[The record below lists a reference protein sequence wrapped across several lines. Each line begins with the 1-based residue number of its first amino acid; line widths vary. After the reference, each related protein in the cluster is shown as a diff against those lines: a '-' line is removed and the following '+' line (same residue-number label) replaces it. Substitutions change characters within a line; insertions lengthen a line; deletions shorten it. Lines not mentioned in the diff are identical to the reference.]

1 MIAHELAAAAFE
13 RSPSGMLVVDGA
25 GLIIAVNREVERLFG
40 YERNELI
47 GQNVDMLVPSA
58 RAPSH
63 ANRRAAYVTELV
75 ARPMGAGRDLFGRH
89 RDGREL
95 PVEIGL
101 GPVEI
106 NGKICVL
113 CTVVDISARRQLEN
127 HLRQAQKLETVGNL
141 ASGLAH
147 DFNNILQGVIG
158 YTELARDAVSDRLDV
173 CADLD
178 VVLDTARRGRD
189 MVARVLLFSRRGE
202 AARSKTK
209 LEPVLNEAVHLLRAT
224 LPSNIDIRVYHD
236 PNATDV
242 VVDPTDLHQIIMN
255 LANNAAQAMELTGG
269 LIDIQTAPILVDE
282 QMTKAYP
289 ALRPGMYA
297 CVSVID
303 TGSGIPKAILERIFE
318 PFFTTKAVGKG
329 TGLGLAMVQRIARS
343 VGGTVEV
350 ISREGRGTR
359 FDVYI
364 PNAEGIDMNQPTPEA
379 STPESRKCILYVDD
393 EDRLAQLGRRLLES
407 VGYQVVTHNSSLQ
420 ALADIQANPTRF
432 DLVIT
437 DNKMPHL
444 TGIELADAIS
454 KIRPDLPI
462 MMVSGH
468 GDAVDKETLKA
479 RGVRKLMPKPY
490 SFSDLRTAVT
500 ELLHT

>member
-13 RSPSGMLVVDGA
+13 RSPSGMLVVDRA
-25 GLIIAVNREVERLFG
+25 GIIIAVNREVERLFG
-40 YERNELI
+40 YERDELI

-63 ANRRAAYVTELV
+63 ADRRAAYMTELA

-127 HLRQAQKLETVGNL
+127 HLRQAQKLETIGNL

-158 YTELARDAVSDRLDV
+158 YTELARDASSARPDI
-173 CADLD
+173 CADLE

-350 ISREGRGTR
+350 SSREGRGTR

-364 PNAEGIDMNQPTPEA
+364 PHADGIDMNRPTPEA
-379 STPESRKCILYVDD
+379 TTPESRKCILYVDD

-420 ALADIQANPTRF
+420 ALADVQANPARF

-444 TGIELADAIS
+444 TGVELADAIS

-468 GDAVDKETLKA
+468 GDSVDNKA
-479 RGVRKLMPKPY
+479 LQERGVRKLMPKPY
-490 SFSDLRTAVT
+490 SFSDLRAAVT
-500 ELLHT
+500 ELIHT